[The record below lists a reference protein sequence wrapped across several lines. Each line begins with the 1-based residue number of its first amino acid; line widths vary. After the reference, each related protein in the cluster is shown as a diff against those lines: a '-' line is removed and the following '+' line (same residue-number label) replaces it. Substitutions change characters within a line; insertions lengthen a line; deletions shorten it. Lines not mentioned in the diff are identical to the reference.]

1 MKVKTLT
8 KQSDGVILQTTKGQ
22 LKVQVCTANIIRVV
36 YTLNQEFS
44 SKDSLMVVRRNFSPV
59 PWELEESDQYI
70 QIVTEKVRLK
80 INKETSAFSYYD
92 QDGTLLMKEPDTGGK
107 YLIPTQVTKT
117 IFDQNAVIKSEA
129 SADGVKV
136 RATEA
141 GTVVDRTAYH
151 WKLEFE
157 WDQNEALYGL
167 GSYEEGIFNYR
178 NHHQYLYQQNMRV
191 AVPCLVST
199 KGYGI
204 LFDSYSFMTFHD
216 DVYGS
221 YVWSD
226 VNDELDYYFIY
237 GPEFDGIVAGYRDLT
252 GQVPM
257 FPKWAFGYFQS
268 KERYTSQDELLS
280 IVQEYRK
287 RKIPLDV
294 IVLDWMSWEG
304 NYWGQKSLDPKRFPD
319 PEQMMEELHKL
330 NARLMVSIWPNMQN
344 DGPDQLEM
352 KENGFLLGNQSTYDA
367 FNEAARKM
375 YWKQAYEG
383 LFSKGIDAW
392 WCDCTEPFEND
403 WRGEVK
409 PEPEQRIL
417 LNVGE
422 AKKYL
427 DPQYIN
433 AYSLVHSQGIYEGQ
447 RETTESKR
455 VVNLTRS
462 GYAGQQR
469 YGTIIWSGDIAAKWD
484 TLRKQIADGLNFCA
498 TGIPYWT
505 LDIGGFFVANRK
517 HAWFW
522 NGDFNAGCED
532 LGYRE
537 LYVRWFQ
544 YGTFLPIFRSHGT
557 DTPREVWRF
566 GEPGTVFYDTLVK
579 FDYLRY
585 RLIPYI
591 YSLAWQITS
600 NGYTIMRALPFDFR
614 YDEKTYDIGDQYMFG
629 PAFLV
634 NPITRPMYYQSESRK
649 LEGIEKVREVYLP
662 AGTIWYDFW
671 TGKQYQGGQTITA
684 NAELDTMPLYV
695 RAGSIVP
702 MGPKIQ
708 YTSEKEDPIELRIYP
723 GADGQFVLY
732 NDEGDNYNYENGF
745 YREVTITWDDCSRKL
760 FFSAPKG
767 KGYPGMPEKITFNI
781 VIVDQN
787 RGIGIE
793 ETQTA
798 DKVVVYQGEA
808 LSCEF

>member
-1 MKVKTLT
+1 MQIKSFIEV
-8 KQSDGVILQTTKGQ
+8 QDGVVLQTSRGQ
-22 LKVQVCTANIIRVV
+22 VKIQVCTDQIIRVV
-36 YTLNQEFS
+36 YTLNEQFS
-44 SKDSLMVVRRNFSPV
+44 TNDSLMIIQKEFVPV
-59 PWELEESDQYI
+59 SWHLVETEQALEISTNAI
-70 QIVTEKVRLK
+70 RIL
-80 INKETSAFSYYD
+80 INKETCAFKYFD
-92 QDGTLLMKEPDTGGK
+92 REGNLLMREPERGGK
-107 YLIPTQVTKT
+107 YLIPTKVEKT
-117 IFDQNAVIKSEA
+117 VIDADAAIKSEE

-136 RATEA
+136 RAENVK
-141 GTVVDRTAYH
+141 TVVDRIAYH

-157 WDQNEALYGL
+157 WDENEAIYGL

-191 AVPCLVST
+191 VVPCLVST

-204 LFDSYSFMTFHD
+204 LFDSYAFMTFHD

-221 YVWSD
+221 YVWSE
-226 VNDELDYYFIY
+226 VNNQLDYYFIY
-237 GPEFDGIVAGYRDLT
+237 GPQFDAIVAGYRYLT

-268 KERYTSQDELLS
+268 KERYTCQAELLNV
-280 IVQEYRK
+280 VQEYRK
-287 RKIPLDV
+287 RQIPLDV

-304 NYWGQKSLDPKRFPD
+304 NYWGQKSLDPARFPN

-344 DGPDQLEM
+344 DGPNQLEM
-352 KENGFLLGNQSTYDA
+352 KQHGFMLGNQSTYDA
-367 FNEAARKM
+367 FNPKAREL
-375 YWKQAYEG
+375 YWRQAYEG

-403 WRGEVK
+403 WRGAVK

-417 LNVGE
+417 MNVGE

-447 RETTESKR
+447 RAATDSKR

-462 GYAGQQR
+462 AYAGQQR
-469 YGTIIWSGDIAAKWD
+469 YGTITWSGDIAAKWD

-505 LDIGGFFVANRK
+505 LDIGGFFVCNRP

-544 YGTFLPIFRSHGT
+544 LGAFLPIFRSHGT

-566 GEPGTVFYDTLVK
+566 GEPGTIFYDTLVK
-579 FDYLRY
+579 FDHLRY

-591 YSLAWQITS
+591 YSLAWQVTS
-600 NGYTIMRALPFDFR
+600 NGYTMMRMLPFDFCS
-614 YDEKTYDIGDQYMFG
+614 DVNTYNINDQYMFG

-634 NPITRPMYYQSESRK
+634 NPVTQPMYYLSESRELVDTVK
-649 LEGIEKVREVYLP
+649 ARNVYLP
-662 AGTIWYDFW
+662 SGTSWYDFW
-671 TGKQYQGGQTITA
+671 TGKCYQGGQTIQA
-684 NAELDTMPLYV
+684 NAELETMPLYV
-695 RAGSIVP
+695 KAGSIVP
-702 MGPKIQ
+702 MGPIIQ
-708 YTSEKEDPIELRIYP
+708 YTGEKEDPIELRIYP
-723 GADGQFVLY
+723 GTDAQFTLY
-732 NDEGDNYNYENGF
+732 NDEGDNYNYEKG
-745 YREVTITWDDCSRKL
+745 YYQLVTISWDDHKRQL
-760 FFSAPKG
+760 HFSDRGG
-767 KGYPGMPEKITFNI
+767 KGYPGMPEEITFNV
-781 VIVDQN
+781 VIVGEN
-787 RGIGIE
+787 HGIGVA
-793 ETQTA
+793 ETQTV
-798 DKVVVYQGEA
+798 DQVVVYRGQK
-808 LSCEF
+808 LVCSF